1 MANIRA
7 FQKQDTARVIST
19 MAGAFADDP
28 LYRYFIPEDAARE
41 RFLKKFMAFRLRY
54 GCRYGNVLVAD
65 GGVGVA
71 VFLKPGHNMG
81 PADLLLC
88 GGLQAM
94 LLCTKEQRERIM
106 RANRFADAIAAQTVG
121 EPCWHLSP
129 ICVDP
134 AFQGKGIG
142 KALMAHG
149 LAQIQ
154 ELSQPCYLETQS
166 AANVA
171 FYRSCGFSEVSRTPA
186 PGTGVDHWGMLWE
199 PHI

>member
-1 MANIRA
+1 
-7 FQKQDTARVIST
+7 
-19 MAGAFADDP
+19 
-28 LYRYFIPEDAARE
+28 
-41 RFLKKFMAFRLRY
+41 
-54 GCRYGNVLVAD
+54 
-65 GGVGVA
+65 
-71 VFLKPGHNMG
+71 
-81 PADLLLC
+81 
-88 GGLQAM
+88 
-94 LLCTKEQRERIM
+94 M
-106 RANRFADAIAAQTVG
+106 RANSFADAIAAQTVG

>member
-54 GCRYGNVLVAD
+54 GCRY
-65 GGVGVA
+65 
-71 VFLKPGHNMG
+71 
-81 PADLLLC
+81 
-88 GGLQAM
+88 
-94 LLCTKEQRERIM
+94 
-106 RANRFADAIAAQTVG
+106 
-121 EPCWHLSP
+121 
-129 ICVDP
+129 
-134 AFQGKGIG
+134 G

>member
-28 LYRYFIPEDAARE
+28 LYRYFIPGDGARE
-41 RFLKKFMAFRLRY
+41 DFLKKFMAFRLRY
-54 GCRYGNVLVAD
+54 GRKYGKVLVAD

-71 VFLKPGHNMG
+71 VFLKPGHEMG

-88 GGLQAM
+88 GGLRAM
-94 LLCTKEQRERIM
+94 LPCTKEQRERIM
-106 RANRFADAIAAQTVG
+106 GFNAFADEAAAQAVR
-121 EPCWHLSP
+121 EPCWHVSP

-134 AFQGKGIG
+134 AFQGMGIG
-142 KALMAHG
+142 KELLAHG
-149 LAQIQ
+149 LAALR
-154 ELSQPCYLETQS
+154 ESSQPCYLETQLEK
-166 AANVA
+166 NVA
-171 FYRSCGFSEVSRTPA
+171 FYRACGFREVIHVPA
-186 PGTGVDHWGMLWE
+186 AGTGVDHWGMLWE